1 MSHHR
6 HISYHRQYRLRGRHA
21 RLKPSLWLAS
31 IFVVVLMLAVG
42 GMAAL
47 IVIIGLMWV
56 AN

>member
-1 MSHHR
+1 
-6 HISYHRQYRLRGRHA
+6 
-21 RLKPSLWLAS
+21 LKPSLWLAS